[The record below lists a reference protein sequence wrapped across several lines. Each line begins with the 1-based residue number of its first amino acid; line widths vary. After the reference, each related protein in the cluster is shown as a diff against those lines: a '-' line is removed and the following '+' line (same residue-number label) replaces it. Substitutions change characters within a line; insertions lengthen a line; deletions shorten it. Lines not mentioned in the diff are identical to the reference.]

1 MEALQ
6 FLTHASLSALFA
18 PHPASVASGLG
29 PAWEDAALPGGG
41 RMPRVGFGT
50 AGLGEGTA
58 AAVRSALSA
67 GYRLLDSAQ
76 AREWYREDLVGEALA
91 ASGVPRSEVPSP
103 PAPSRAPSR
112 RASPCT
118 RPDRRRPAEPPSLN
132 PRPSA

>member
-1 MEALQ
+1 
-6 FLTHASLSALFA
+6 
-18 PHPASVASGLG
+18 
-29 PAWEDAALPGGG
+29 
-41 RMPRVGFGT
+41 MPRVGFGT

-103 PAPSRAPSR
+103 LCGHIAPSQAPPRREPPRAPAR
-112 RASPCT
+112 TDA
-118 RPDRRRPAEPPSLN
+118 A
-132 PRPSA
+132 RPSYRL